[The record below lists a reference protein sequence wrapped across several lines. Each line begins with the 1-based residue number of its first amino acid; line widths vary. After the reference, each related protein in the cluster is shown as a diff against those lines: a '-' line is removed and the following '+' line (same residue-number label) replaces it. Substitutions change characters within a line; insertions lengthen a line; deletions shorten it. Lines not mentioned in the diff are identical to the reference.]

1 MTDEEVDVSTL
12 NLKKMDLS
20 SLDVE
25 ELDFGDLDNSL
36 VEIDED
42 NNLDVVKTE
51 VKKELEESF
60 DNIKKIVIDDN
71 KSSNLKKFTRDSKR
85 ILVFLSN
92 KFKNLF
98 YFCKKI

>member
-51 VKKELEESF
+51 VKKELEEST

-71 KSSNLKKFTRDSKR
+71 KSSNLKKFTRDSK
-85 ILVFLSN
+85 
-92 KFKNLF
+92 KNF
-98 YFCKKI
+98 SFFE